1 MAPSGA
7 VRGVLCAIEFLV
19 LAGCIAL
26 GSWLSGVGAGMA
38 GGLGVLVL
46 SLFFRMPTGNIPFEV
61 IAIIMCVIT
70 TISTMNCAGGL
81 DWMVSVAERVLRKN
95 PKYVTILAPAISF
108 LLAALAGTGHT
119 SFSTLPVVAEV
130 AKVAGVRPARPL
142 SLAVTSASLG
152 VCASPISAAIVA
164 FTGYVEELGVSY
176 VMALAVIIPSGLI
189 ATIVASFIISFFGK
203 DLVDDPI
210 YTDRWERGVCTGGP
224 VPTKF
229 KGIASRPEDL
239 PQPREG
245 NEEAKPIE
253 PELEVGDAEAP
264 VEDVV
269 AEVVVEQ
276 EKKVWPKGL
285 FGWPTHKVSVTIFFV
300 VLVFVVTYSILISDT
315 VGIAD
320 PAKVTPQRLH
330 AILCTMLTAA
340 LLMVILCKLDP
351 TKIPQTSTFRGGMT
365 AVMCVVGIAW
375 MGDTFIR
382 YYSEDIERIAG
393 DVVNSQPWL
402 LSVIILFAA
411 HFLFSQAVTTN
422 AFYPIV
428 VSLGVSKYVAV
439 GAFPAV
445 AAGFLLPI
453 NPFFLAAVELDTTGT
468 MKIGRYVFNHSLF
481 IPGLIHFVLVLVCT
495 HLFALMIL
503 H

>member
-1 MAPSGA
+1 MAPVGA

-38 GGLGVLVL
+38 GGFGVLVL

-70 TISTMNCAGGL
+70 TISAMNVAGGL
-81 DWMVSVAERVLRKN
+81 DWMVSVAERILRSH
-95 PKYVTILAPAISF
+95 PKYVTILAPVISF
-108 LLAALAGTGHT
+108 FLAALAGTGHT
-119 SFSTLPVVAEV
+119 SFSTLPVIAEV
-130 AKVAGVRPARPL
+130 AKVAGVRPSRPL

-176 VMALAVIIPSGLI
+176 IMALAVIIPSELV
-189 ATIVASFIISFFGK
+189 ATIIAAIIVSFFGK
-203 DLVDDPI
+203 ELVDDPI
-210 YTDRWERGVCTGGP
+210 YTDRWERGLCTGGP

-229 KGIASRPEDL
+229 KAIGSKSEDAS
-239 PQPREG
+239 QAKEG
-245 NEEAKPIE
+245 DEEAKSN
-253 PELEVGDAEAP
+253 ELEGNQDP
-264 VEDVV
+264 VEVMATEVEPVV
-269 AEVVVEQ
+269 
-276 EKKVWPKGL
+276 KKEWPKGL

-300 VLVFVVTYSILISDT
+300 VLIFVVTYSILISDT

-340 LLMVILCKLDP
+340 FLMVALCKLEP
-351 TKIPQTSTFRGGMT
+351 SKIPQTSTFRGGMT

-393 DVVNSQPWL
+393 DIVNSQPWM
-402 LSVIILFAA
+402 LSVIILISG

-453 NPFFLAAVELDTTGT
+453 SPFFLAAVELDTTGT
-468 MKIGRYVFNHSLF
+468 MKIGRYVFNHTLF

-495 HLFALMIL
+495 HLFALVIL